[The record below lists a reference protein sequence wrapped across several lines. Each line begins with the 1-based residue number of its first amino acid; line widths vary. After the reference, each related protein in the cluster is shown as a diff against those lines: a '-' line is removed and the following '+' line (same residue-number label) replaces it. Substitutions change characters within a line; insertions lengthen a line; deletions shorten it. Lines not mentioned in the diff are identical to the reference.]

1 MTPNEFEAI
10 NKLAE
15 MMKILI
21 NYDVNR
27 KKTTINEIL
36 NIILLISIIFII
48 INFTINYY
56 FYRKLSKQIEKVG
69 GTNFFERE
77 RDNQRKNH

>member
-56 FYRKLSKQIEKVG
+56 FYRKLSKQIE
-69 GTNFFERE
+69 
-77 RDNQRKNH
+77 NQRKNH